1 MVPRTSMPAYD
12 ISLPAKEI
20 IFKAIDSGYSRIPIY
35 KENLNN
41 MSAVLYTK
49 RLLSQFGKPDHE

>member
-41 MSAVLYTK
+41 I
-49 RLLSQFGKPDHE
+49 H